1 MHPKESQPI
10 SATALRSLPL
20 VSGLRVHLGLQPF
33 LGDSLGGAWPEAGAK
48 GSAGYR
54 SFVGLL
60 QVHIGGQALSSR
72 RRAAPPWGLVPPP
85 YLVQCPSQDSTAK
98 YNIELLGKFEALSSC
113 RHKQLS
119 KELPRNHVLQK
130 ALLYNWGSSNP
141 QKDHFLHRNSPQ
153 P

>member
-48 GSAGYR
+48 GFAGYR

-60 QVHIGGQALSSR
+60 QVILPSLLWESGVFFCRLLSFVG
-72 RRAAPPWGLVPPP
+72 A
-85 YLVQCPSQDSTAK
+85 
-98 YNIELLGKFEALSSC
+98 
-113 RHKQLS
+113 
-119 KELPRNHVLQK
+119 HVL
-130 ALLYNWGSSNP
+130 W
-141 QKDHFLHRNSPQ
+141 
-153 P
+153 